1 MKLEAVLESDSA
13 IYLVCEKLNGGNIL
27 ERINITKGFTLCEVR
42 QIMRGILSGLEYLHK
57 FDIAHRDIKLDN
69 IVFRDE
75 KSLDPVI
82 ADFGL
87 ATFTDDEPYI
97 FNRCGTP
104 GFLAPE
110 ITRMRENRRVRV
122 SCDIFS
128 AGVVFHILLTNKYLF
143 EGINTK

>member
-1 MKLEAVLESDSA
+1 
-13 IYLVCEKLNGGNIL
+13 
-27 ERINITKGFTLCEVR
+27 
-42 QIMRGILSGLEYLHK
+42 MRGILAGLEYLHK

-69 IVFRDE
+69 IIFRDE

-104 GFLAPE
+104 GFIAPE
-110 ITRMRENRRVRV
+110 ITRMRENRKVRV

-143 EGINTK
+143 EGIDPKETFKNNSKAEFNLDGKRYSGLDRPALELMRKMLSLRASERISA